1 MNESVVSIVL
11 NVIRKDDK
19 ILMIKRTLGDYIGY
33 FGLPGGK
40 VEVTEH
46 LSGSAVREALE
57 ETNIKTK
64 FNKLLGMVSEHLLD
78 EDRLKEHFL
87 LFICD
92 MEMISDDEA
101 FYDEEILKWFPV
113 NNLDKF
119 EGEIIPSDLIMIKN
133 FIINK
138 SCNYFE
144 CVLGKKNNKYSIV
157 STKYI

>member
-40 VEVTEH
+40 IEVTEH

-64 FNKLLGMVSEHLLD
+64 FNKMLGMVS
-78 EDRLKEHFL
+78 
-87 LFICD
+87 
-92 MEMISDDEA
+92 DDDA

-113 NNLDKF
+113 NNLEKF
-119 EGEIIPSDLIMIKN
+119 ENEIIPSDLIMIKN

-144 CVLGKKNNKYSIV
+144 CVLRKQDNKYSVV